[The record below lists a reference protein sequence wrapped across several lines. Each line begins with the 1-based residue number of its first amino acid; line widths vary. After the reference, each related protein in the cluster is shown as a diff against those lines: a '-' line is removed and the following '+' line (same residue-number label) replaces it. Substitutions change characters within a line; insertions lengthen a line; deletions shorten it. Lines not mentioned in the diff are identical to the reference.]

1 MKKLI
6 TNYRNL
12 PAQHCG
18 TGAMRNLLYHY
29 CGLDLS
35 EASVFGLGAGL
46 ESIFVKME
54 GLTPEVILFGRSI
67 SMEADATTALGIDY
81 VEQPEMDND
90 KAWSDVKNEV
100 IEGRPTMLTGD
111 IFFLDYRDYKVRF
124 PAHRFVLLGFE
135 DEKKIAFVADRINH
149 EPEICSY
156 GALKKSRNPDTGIS
170 TFNLWG
176 KFHGTEVKNSLE
188 TACINAITTC
198 AKRMMGKDTSQMDL
212 LKSVSP
218 ESAVIASGLDGLS
231 KFAEDLRDW
240 HEHEDRKFMA
250 SYLSQCIEKF
260 GSGGGNFRKMYAI
273 FLSRAKELVPDLIK
287 DDFIKLA
294 QKSAASWTELSVL
307 LESVSREPD
316 EKKIWDQV
324 TEKAFEILSLETDLF
339 NNLEINIT

>member
-1 MKKLI
+1 
-6 TNYRNL
+6 
-12 PAQHCG
+12 
-18 TGAMRNLLYHY
+18 
-29 CGLDLS
+29 
-35 EASVFGLGAGL
+35 
-46 ESIFVKME
+46 
-54 GLTPEVILFGRSI
+54 
-67 SMEADATTALGIDY
+67 
-81 VEQPEMDND
+81 
-90 KAWSDVKNEV
+90 
-100 IEGRPTMLTGD
+100 
-111 IFFLDYRDYKVRF
+111 
-124 PAHRFVLLGFE
+124 
-135 DEKKIAFVADRINH
+135 
-149 EPEICSY
+149 
-156 GALKKSRNPDTGIS
+156 
-170 TFNLWG
+170 
-176 KFHGTEVKNSLE
+176 
-188 TACINAITTC
+188 
-198 AKRMMGKDTSQMDL
+198 MGKDTSQMDL